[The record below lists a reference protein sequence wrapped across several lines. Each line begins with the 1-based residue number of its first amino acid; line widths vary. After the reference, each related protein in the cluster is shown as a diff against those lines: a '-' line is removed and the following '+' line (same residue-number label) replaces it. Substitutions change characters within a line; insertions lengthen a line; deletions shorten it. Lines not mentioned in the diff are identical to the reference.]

1 MHILLV
7 NDDGYT
13 AEGILTLERILR
25 EKGHDVCVSA
35 PHTQQSAKSHA
46 MTVHGSMT
54 CYRYDGYHY
63 SLEGTPADCVI
74 YPVRAGILPFTPDVI
89 ISGINHG
96 YNLSSDTIYSGT
108 CGAARQGAMYSIPS
122 IAVSAE
128 KNEYGEYDFVSPS
141 LYLEKRLESF
151 VSLLIGADSFL
162 NLNFPP
168 HWNGEVRKAGLGCMS
183 YYDDYSSS
191 GSGDILILTG
201 SGFSVEFRENEGEEY
216 EGDRTLSS
224 RGYATAT
231 VIKVNPSSDRERTSL
246 LEL

>member
-1 MHILLV
+1 MNILLV

-13 AEGILTLERILR
+13 AEGILTLERVLR
-25 EKGHDVCVSA
+25 EKGHTTCTVA

-54 CYRYDGYHY
+54 VHRYDEYHY

-74 YPVRAGILPFTPDVI
+74 YPIRSGFIPFRPDMI

-122 IAVSAE
+122 VALSAHYDE
-128 KNEYGEYDFVSPS
+128 NGKYDFVTPAEYTASK
-141 LYLEKRLESF
+141 LEHFMNVLEGAESF
-151 VSLLIGADSFL
+151 LS
-162 NLNFPP
+162 LNFPP
-168 HWNGEVRKAGLGCMS
+168 HWNGEVRKATLGTLNYSDEYTCS
-183 YYDDYSSS
+183 YRGDTIIIDGNGYSL
-191 GSGDILILTG
+191 DFTAP
-201 SGFSVEFRENEGEEY
+201 EKEY
-216 EGDRTLSS
+216 PGDRSLVLA
-224 RGYATAT
+224 GYATAT
-231 VIKVNPSSDRERTSL
+231 VIAVNPASDYQRMKE